1 MGLIPLIINELR
13 AILADKTIVITVF
26 GGVLFYA
33 ILYPLPYLNQVPTEQ
48 QLVVVDHDNSS
59 LSRQLIR
66 YADASAKIQVAA
78 KVGSIDAAKNWIETG
93 RAHGLLVIPADF
105 RRDLLLGRG
114 VTLSYGGDASYFLI
128 YSAVAE
134 GLIAAGLDAGKN
146 IQRLGLLMQGDG
158 AQAADKSLDVVQLNS
173 IPAFN
178 PSLGYTPYIVPGLF
192 LLILHQTL
200 LIGTCILG
208 ASQWQASGYW
218 QQVAPLKLICGRMAA
233 FMLIYSLLTSFYV
246 GYCYYW
252 YDVSLQASFA
262 SVAMLLLPFLLATT
276 AAGIALST
284 LFSRRD
290 LPTQVLLLISMP
302 MLFVSGFVWPTA
314 LIPEVVVAMSQIF
327 PAVPGIMAMLE
338 LNQMGASW
346 QSIMPQWLQLWA
358 MLVIF
363 FVLAWFGVNKRFAL
377 SQQALVS
384 PVKD

>member
-1 MGLIPLIINELR
+1 MSFLQLIITELK
-13 AILADKTIVITVF
+13 AILADKTIVLTVF
-26 GGVLFYA
+26 GGVLFYS
-33 ILYPLPYLNQVPTEQ
+33 ILYPLPYLNQVPTDQ

-66 YADASAKIQVAA
+66 HADASAKIKVIA
-78 KVGSIDAAKNWIETG
+78 KVGSIDEAKSWIETG

-146 IQRLGLLMQGDG
+146 IQRLGLLAQGSG
-158 AQAADKSLDVVQLNS
+158 AQAADKSLDVVKLNS

-200 LIGTCILG
+200 LIGTSILG
-208 ASQWQASGYW
+208 ASQWQQAGYW
-218 QQVAPLKLICGRMAA
+218 QQVTPLKLICGRMAA
-233 FMLIYSLLTSFYV
+233 FMVIYSLLTSFYV

-252 YDVSLQASFA
+252 YDVSLQASF
-262 SVAMLLLPFLLATT
+262 SQVALLLLPFLLATT
-276 AAGIALST
+276 AAGIAFSS
-284 LFSRRD
+284 LFTRRD

-302 MLFVSGFVWPTA
+302 ILFVSGFVWPTA
-314 LIPEVVVAMSQIF
+314 LIPESVVAMSQIF

-358 MLVIF
+358 MVAIYF
-363 FVLAWFGVNKRFAL
+363 SFAYWGTKKRLTA
-377 SQQALVS
+377 V
-384 PVKD
+384 VDD

>member
-1 MGLIPLIINELR
+1 M
-13 AILADKTIVITVF
+13 
-26 GGVLFYA
+26 
-33 ILYPLPYLNQVPTEQ
+33 
-48 QLVVVDHDNSS
+48 
-59 LSRQLIR
+59 
-66 YADASAKIQVAA
+66 
-78 KVGSIDAAKNWIETG
+78 
-93 RAHGLLVIPADF
+93 
-105 RRDLLLGRG
+105 GRG